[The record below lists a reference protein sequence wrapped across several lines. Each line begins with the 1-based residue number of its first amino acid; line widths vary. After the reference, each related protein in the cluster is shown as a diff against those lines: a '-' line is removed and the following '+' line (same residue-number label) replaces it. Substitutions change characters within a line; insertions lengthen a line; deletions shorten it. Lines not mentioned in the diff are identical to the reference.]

1 MTAWRRAA
9 GSLWGL
15 LPLWGLLGSGPL
27 LAQNGYDVRGGQV
40 VVDRARHWEAW
51 TMPTHLV
58 RLERDGTVRSR
69 EFRTVYELLSDQS
82 FGRPVVLT
90 RDAPRIANMDSTVR
104 RDFRGDPVR
113 DLTDNLVYDHV
124 VRPGASRAGSNPH
137 LMHYLVDGDPT
148 TFWEPDLDDP
158 PEDWWVEVG
167 LGRPVPLERL
177 RLSFAEEGLGDP
189 FYRFLILLGPAQGS
203 YVDDMPRNTDVFI
216 PFDGVNTDRRTFVFD
231 AERVSEYL
239 PADPWT
245 DPERRLPIHDS
256 YKGSSTYLGV
266 GEPSPDWDGK
276 LVEMIRIVVTDTRG
290 GRAEEI
296 GEDEWQALPAAE
308 RGDIVHFLRDGDF
321 EEPVSEET
329 WLSLPEDRRGGRVH
343 YRREL
348 PRLAEVEG
356 WGQGD
361 DLGIEFLSG
370 GGSVVETSTS
380 GQPGFM
386 FDGSYGSHN
395 HVSTYI
401 VSEPGR
407 NTITIDLG
415 GTVWLKE
422 VRTVGFNPPRGYR
435 LRSSIGAR
443 DAQGN
448 LQWDQF
454 SSAEREANLHNGH
467 FRLLADLLEPS
478 RRVRFLELIA
488 FALPDDAGE
497 LTSRYWPRIRLIW
510 LFAEGPAAEA
520 VIESDLIE
528 LPGEVT
534 LGAVRWEADE
544 PPGAE
549 VQIRTR
555 TGDQLLERIRYF
567 DTDGNEKTASQY
579 KRLSFTRKGPVD
591 TSYVA
596 GPGWSSWSRKYERPG
611 DPATSPGLRRF
622 MRIQARLV
630 NHDRA
635 SVPAI
640 RRISVD
646 LKTPVAQRLGAEVW
660 PDLAAAGRPDTFEVF
675 LQPGFLEGASGSQ
688 SPGFDE
694 LLLRADPPID
704 LRLIDLAAGTE
715 EELSRNEPDLLF
727 DRPHA
732 DGLQDA
738 EGRLLRV
745 LGQRDSLWLRLPEPV
760 RSAPEELLPRT
771 FYRRLAPG
779 DEVPAGLDGHLLTQ
793 NGYNEL
799 PEDEQ
804 GAIRWFRRDGEEL
817 EEVDAAAWEELPE
830 EERGPVRFYRVVTSL
845 GEQTVY
851 TALGDSLSDRQYGRL
866 RAADRGRV
874 IGPGRL
880 LRVRFA
886 SAVYLP
892 STLLDLAVRNSG
904 LDTPWQGAAGEDVT
918 GLRPANSLA
927 IRADE
932 IGRIVDDLAIAPNP
946 FTPNGDGIND
956 EAEIRFSLLSMA
968 AARPVQVRIYSLG
981 GRLVRRLEL
990 DLLGGPQ
997 TVVWDGREDG
1007 GALAPPGLYL
1017 CQVGALADSEAG
1029 RRKRSR
1035 VIALAY

>member
-1 MTAWRRAA
+1 MATCRRAA
-9 GSLWGL
+9 AVPLWGL
-15 LPLWGLLGSGPL
+15 LLLGSGPL
-27 LAQNGYDVRGGQV
+27 LAQSGYDVRGGQV

-69 EFRTVYELLSDQS
+69 EFRGVYELLSDRS

-90 RDAPRIANMDSTVR
+90 HQAPRIANMDSTVR

-113 DLTDNLVYDHV
+113 GPSNTLVYDHV
-124 VRPGASRAGSNPH
+124 VRPGVARAGSNPH
-137 LMHYLVDGDPT
+137 LMHYIADGDPT
-148 TFWEPDLDDP
+148 TFWEPDPDDP

-167 LGRPVPLERL
+167 LGRPVPLERI
-177 RLSFAEEGLGDP
+177 RLSFVEEELGDP
-189 FYRFLILLGPAQGS
+189 FYRFLLLVGPSQGS
-203 YVDDMPRNTDVFI
+203 YAEDTPRNTDVFI
-216 PFDGVNTDRRTFVFD
+216 PFDGINTARRTFVFD
-231 AERVSEYL
+231 AERVSEDL
-239 PADPWT
+239 PPDDLS
-245 DPERRLPIHDS
+245 DPERRLPISDS

-266 GEPSPDWDGK
+266 REPSPEWDGK
-276 LVEMIRIVVTDTRG
+276 LVELIRVVVTDSRG

-296 GEDEWQALPAAE
+296 GEEEWQALPAAE
-308 RGDIVHFLRDGDF
+308 RGEVVHFLRDGDF

-348 PRLAEVEG
+348 PRLAEVEA

-370 GGSVVETSTS
+370 GGSVEETSTS

-395 HVSTYI
+395 QVSTYI
-401 VSEPGR
+401 AAEPGR
-407 NTITIDLG
+407 NTITVDLG

-454 SSAEREANLHNGH
+454 SSVERETNLHTGH
-467 FRLLADLLEPS
+467 YRLLADLLEPS
-478 RRVRFLELIA
+478 RRVRFLEMIA

-497 LTSRYWPRIRLIW
+497 LTSRYWPRVRLMW
-510 LFAEGPAAEA
+510 LFAEGPVAEA
-520 VIESDLIE
+520 VLESDLIE

-544 PPGAE
+544 PPGSQ

-555 TGDQLLERIRYF
+555 TGNQLLERIRYF
-567 DTDGNEKTASQY
+567 DTDGNEKTSSQY
-579 KRLSFTRKGPVD
+579 KRLSFTRKGPID

-596 GPGWSSWSRKYERPG
+596 GPGWSPWSRKYERPG

-630 NHDRA
+630 NHDRV

-660 PDLAAAGRPDTFEVF
+660 PDVAAAGRPDTFEVF
-675 LQPGFLEGASGSQ
+675 LQPGFLERSGSE

-694 LLLRADPPID
+694 LLLRADPSID
-704 LRLIDLAAGTE
+704 LRLVDLEAGTE
-715 EELSRNEPDLLF
+715 DELSRDEPAMLF

-738 EGRLLRV
+738 AGRV
-745 LGQRDSLWLRLPEPV
+745 LQVLSRRDSLWLRLPEPV

-799 PEDEQ
+799 PEEEQ
-804 GAIRWFRRDGEEL
+804 GAIRYFRLDGEEL
-817 EEVDAAAWEELPE
+817 QEVDATAWEELPE
-830 EERGPVRFYRVVTSL
+830 EQQGPVRFYRIVTSL

-851 TALGDSLSDRQYGRL
+851 SALGDSLSDRQYARL
-866 RAADRGRV
+866 RSAERGHV

-880 LRVRFA
+880 LRVRFS

-892 STLLDLAVRNSG
+892 STLLELAVRNSG
-904 LDTPWQGAAGEDVT
+904 FDSPWQRASGEDVT
-918 GLRPANSLA
+918 GLRPAGSLVILA
-927 IRADE
+927 GE
-932 IGRIVDDLAIAPNP
+932 IGRIVDDLAISPNP

-956 EAEIRFSLLSMA
+956 EARIRFSLISVA
-968 AARPVQVRIYSLG
+968 APRPVQVRIYSLA

-990 DLLGGPQ
+990 ELLGGPQ
-997 TVVWDGREDG
+997 DVVWDGRADG

-1017 CQVGALADSEAG
+1017 CQVGAEADAEAG